1 MSNISERLDE
11 LKKLIQEEDFL
22 NGRGLS
28 NEVNIRIFCYDP
40 KDEITVRYFVE
51 QLEEEKLK
59 CSIDIEDLYEVFLS
73 ICGDMDILNSIP
85 DMEETDGNEYL
96 EEQLENIITAEMFTE
111 KIASNYESKDL
122 LFITG
127 VGKVF
132 PFMRVHS
139 LLNDLQI
146 NLNNKPVVVLYPG
159 TFDGH
164 YLKLFNK
171 LKPSEY
177 YRAFKTI

>member
-40 KDEITVRYFVE
+40 KEEMVVRYFVE
-51 QLEEEKLK
+51 QLKKENLK
-59 CSIDIEDLYEVFLS
+59 YSVDIEDLYEVFLS
-73 ICGDMDILNSIP
+73 ICNDLEILDSISDI
-85 DMEETDGNEYL
+85 EESDGNEYL

-111 KIASNYESKDL
+111 KIEKNYKGKDVL
-122 LFITG
+122 LITG

-132 PFMRVHS
+132 PFMRVHI
-139 LLNDLQI
+139 LLNNLQI
-146 NLNNKPVVVLYPG
+146 NLNDKPVIVLYPG
-159 TFDGH
+159 NFNG
-164 YLKLFNK
+164 YNLKLFNK
-171 LKPSEY
+171 LKSNDY
-177 YRAFKTI
+177 YRAFREL